1 MLREREK
8 WIQME
13 KGFKRNYAIEM
24 RKLCPYIK
32 LNESE
37 NCLKNQ
43 WWNCIWKRKI
53 RERERGL
60 SVMKV
65 KWFELNVMKGI
76 HKKDER
82 LLKLSRNFTEPR
94 GCVWK
99 TFNVVLNAKQWIK

>member
-1 MLREREK
+1 MLRERKMNSNGERIQKKLRHWNEKIMSLHKIK
-8 WIQME
+8 WIGKLFKKSMME
-13 KGFKRNYAIEM
+13 
-24 RKLCPYIK
+24 LH
-32 LNESE
+32 
-37 NCLKNQ
+37 LKKKN
-43 WWNCIWKRKI
+43 K
-53 RERERGL
+53 RERGL

-82 LLKLSRNFTEPR
+82 LLKLSRNFTERR